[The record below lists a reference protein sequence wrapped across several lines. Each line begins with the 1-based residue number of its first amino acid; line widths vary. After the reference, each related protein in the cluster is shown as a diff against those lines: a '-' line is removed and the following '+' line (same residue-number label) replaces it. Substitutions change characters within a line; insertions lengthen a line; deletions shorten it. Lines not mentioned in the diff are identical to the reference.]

1 MEIQFEI
8 LSFHLLNKKRTWKEK
23 EWMEKGR
30 DFEKRTKNFKQSVLK
45 SVILTITGVLLRMPS
60 HGVWVVWKNT
70 GFLSEVRVH
79 R

>member
-1 MEIQFEI
+1 
-8 LSFHLLNKKRTWKEK
+8 
-23 EWMEKGR
+23 MEKGR